1 MLGTPVS
8 LLIGLIL
15 ILGSVGLFFLDKI
28 KPTYARDSDKVYA
41 VFILIAGILALTH
54 WEINIGESF
63 QMLLMAGML
72 TTLMIENIRT
82 REPKVPAPPQPYDN
96 RPPRPRYSEAPPV
109 RRGYRAELDTR
120 LENDAPP
127 AGFRGAPT
135 RAPRMAPAQA
145 EYWSD
150 APRQPYEEYRGPV
163 GRLQPSPANQNP
175 ANTRGPEP
183 RPDTAFDNRY
193 ADGNGRYGERPP
205 ARPPVGRQQE
215 PMNGQGPGANNSGPN
230 TPGPGN
236 YAQRPPQRPPE
247 PNNGRRSPSEPGGW
261 ESDSRQRSA
270 TVAPSP
276 AAPNAASSVNGN
288 RASNGERPNS
298 ERTLNVRPLSEA
310 PKLDLPTDNA

>member
-82 REPKVPAPPQPYDN
+82 RDPKLPAPPQSYDNN
-96 RPPRPRYSEAPPV
+96 RPPRPRYNEAPPV
-109 RRGYRAELDTR
+109 RRGYRAELDDRAT
-120 LENDAPP
+120 P
-127 AGFRGAPT
+127 GFRGEPA
-135 RAPRMAPAQA
+135 RAPRMAPAAQA
-145 EYWSD
+145 QYWND

-163 GRLQPSPANQNP
+163 GRLQPSPANVG
-175 ANTRGPEP
+175 GPDMRSPDLRSPDLRSPEN
-183 RPDTAFDNRY
+183 RPEAPMGNQFD
-193 ADGNGRYGERPP
+193 DRYGERPP
-205 ARPPVGRQQE
+205 ARPPVSRPPEQNGR
-215 PMNGQGPGANNSGPN
+215 GAAPD
-230 TPGPGN
+230 N
-236 YAQRPPQRPPE
+236 YTQRPPQRPPE
-247 PNNGRRSPSEPGGW
+247 QANGPRGVNQAGGW

-270 TVAPSP
+270 AAINAPTS
-276 AAPNAASSVNGN
+276 APTAGSTNGN
-288 RASNGERPNS
+288 RPPKS
-298 ERTLNVRPLSEA
+298 ERALNVRPLSEA
-310 PKLDLPTDNA
+310 PKIDLPAENA

>member
-82 REPKVPAPPQPYDN
+82 REPKLPASPQPFDN

-109 RRGYRAELDTR
+109 RRGYRAELDNR
-120 LENDAPP
+120 VLDDRSAP
-127 AGFRGAPT
+127 GFRGGPD

-145 EYWSD
+145 DYWNNG
-150 APRQPYEEYRGPV
+150 PRQPYEEYRGPA
-163 GRLQPSPANQNP
+163 GRLQPSPEARPRNQ
-175 ANTRGPEP
+175 
-183 RPDTAFDNRY
+183 FDDRY

-205 ARPPVGRQQE
+205 ARPPIAPPSGPV
-215 PMNGQGPGANNSGPN
+215 NGQGSA
-230 TPGPGN
+230 
-236 YAQRPPQRPPE
+236 
-247 PNNGRRSPSEPGGW
+247 PGG
-261 ESDSRQRSA
+261 SA
-270 TVAPSP
+270 PGGSAP
-276 AAPNAASSVNGN
+276 
-288 RASNGERPNS
+288 
-298 ERTLNVRPLSEA
+298 
-310 PKLDLPTDNA
+310 